1 MKTVLTIIKK
11 EFSRFFKDR
20 RMLATLFLPGIL
32 IYVIYSLIGGMVGTM
47 MGVEEDQTYHV
58 CVVNCPDWL
67 TEETLSPI
75 GNFVVE
81 TAVQP
86 HDDIPALL
94 KEKTFNAY
102 LVFPES
108 FDLQGGGANLQ
119 EVKLYQDSTDTVSL
133 SAGQLLQ
140 ALLSSMQYD
149 APKFLLTAE
158 DVATEEDLSSMMLSM
173 IGPMLVIVMLMTGC
187 VAVAPES
194 IAGEKERGTLATML
208 VTPVKRSRI
217 AIGKVLA
224 LSAISVLSG
233 LSSFI
238 GIILALPK
246 LTEGMGVGFS
256 MGAFGVTEYAALLGV
271 VLSTVLVLVAAVSIL
286 STLAKSVKEATAM
299 VSPVMIVVMVVSLA
313 SSFLSSGAWYF
324 GCIPLLNSALTLGS
338 VFSLSVNPLHVLL
351 TVATNLVVA
360 FGLGFLLTKMF
371 ESEKIIFSK

>member
-1 MKTVLTIIKK
+1 MKTILTIIKK
-11 EFSRFFKDR
+11 EFSRFFKDK

-47 MGVEEDQTYHV
+47 MGVEEDQTYNV

-67 TEETLSPI
+67 TEETLSPL
-75 GNFVVE
+75 GSFVVE

-86 HDDIPALL
+86 HEDIPALL
-94 KEKTFNAY
+94 KDKTFNAY
-102 LVFPES
+102 LVFPEA
-108 FDLQGGGANLQ
+108 FDAQGGGANLQ

-133 SAGQLLQ
+133 TAAQLLQ

-158 DVATEEDLSSMMLSM
+158 DVATEEDLASMMLSM
-173 IGPMLVIVMLMTGC
+173 IGPMLVIVLLMSGC

-208 VTPVKRSRI
+208 VTPVKRSHI

-224 LSAISVLSG
+224 LSAISVVSG

-238 GIILALPK
+238 GVICALPK
-246 LTEGMGVGFS
+246 LMQGMDMEFS
-256 MGAFGVTEYAALLGV
+256 MSAFGIGEYAALLGM

-286 STLAKSVKEATAM
+286 STFAKSVKEATAM
-299 VSPVMIVVMVVSLA
+299 VSPVMIVVMVVSLV
-313 SSFLSSGAWYF
+313 SSFLSGGEWYF
-324 GCIPLLNSALTLGS
+324 SCIPILNSALALGAI
-338 VFSLSVNPLHVLL
+338 FSLAVNPLHVLL
-351 TVATNLVVA
+351 TVATNMVVA

-371 ESEKIIFSK
+371 ESEKIMFSK

>member
-1 MKTVLTIIKK
+1 MKTILTIIKK
-11 EFSRFFKDR
+11 EFSRFFKDK

-32 IYVIYSLIGGMVGTM
+32 IYFIYSMIGGMMGSW

-67 TEETLSPI
+67 TEETLSPL
-75 GNFVVE
+75 GNFVIEVASE
-81 TAVQP
+81 P
-86 HDDIPALL
+86 HEDIPALL
-94 KEKTFNAY
+94 KDKTFNAY
-102 LVFPES
+102 MVFPND
-108 FDLQGGGANLQ
+108 FNVQGGGENLQ

-133 SAGQLLQ
+133 TAAQLLQ

-158 DVATEEDLSSMMLSM
+158 DIATEEDLSSMMLSL

-238 GIILALPK
+238 GIIFALPK
-246 LTEGMGVGFS
+246 LTQGLGMEFS
-256 MGAFGVTEYAALLGV
+256 MSAFGVGEYAALLGV

-313 SSFLSSGAWYF
+313 SSFLPSGKWYF
-324 GCIPLLNSALTLGS
+324 SCIPLLNSAMTLGT
-338 VFSLSVNPLHVLL
+338 VFSLAVNPLHVFLTIVVNLL
-351 TVATNLVVA
+351 VA
-360 FGLGFLLTKMF
+360 FGFGFLLTKMF
-371 ESEKIIFSK
+371 ENEKIMFSK

>member
-1 MKTVLTIIKK
+1 MKTILTIIKK
-11 EFSRFFKDR
+11 EFSRFFKDK

-32 IYVIYSLIGGMVGTM
+32 IYFIYSMIGGMMGSW

-67 TEETLSPI
+67 TEETLSPF
-75 GNFVVE
+75 GDFVIE
-81 TAVQP
+81 TASEA
-86 HDDIPALL
+86 HEDIPALL
-94 KEKTFNAY
+94 KDKAFNAY
-102 LVFPES
+102 MVFPKD
-108 FDLQGGGANLQ
+108 FDVQGGGENLQ

-133 SAGQLLQ
+133 TAGQLLQ
-140 ALLSSMQYD
+140 TLLSSMQYD

-158 DVATEEDLSSMMLSM
+158 DIATEEDLSSMMLSM

-217 AIGKVLA
+217 AVGKVLA

-238 GIILALPK
+238 GIIFALPK
-246 LTEGMGVGFS
+246 LTEGMGMDFS
-256 MGAFGVTEYAALLGV
+256 MGAFGVGEYVALLGV

-299 VSPVMIVVMVVSLA
+299 VSPVMIVVMVVALA
-313 SSFLSSGAWYF
+313 SSFLPSGKWYF
-324 GCIPLLNSALTLGS
+324 SCVPLLNSAMTLGA
-338 VFSLSVNPLHVLL
+338 VFSLAVNPLHVLL
-351 TVATNLVVA
+351 TIVVNLLVA

-371 ESEKIIFSK
+371 ESEKIMFSK

>member
-1 MKTVLTIIKK
+1 MKTILTIIKK
-11 EFSRFFKDR
+11 EFSRFFKDK

-32 IYVIYSLIGGMVGTM
+32 IYFIYSMIGGMMGSW

-67 TEETLSPI
+67 TEETLSPF
-75 GNFVVE
+75 GDFVIE
-81 TAVQP
+81 TASEA
-86 HDDIPALL
+86 HEDIPALL
-94 KEKTFNAY
+94 KDKAFNAY
-102 LVFPES
+102 MVFPKD
-108 FDLQGGGANLQ
+108 FDVQGGGENLQ

-133 SAGQLLQ
+133 TAAQLLQ

-158 DVATEEDLSSMMLSM
+158 DVATEEDLASMMLSM
-173 IGPMLVIVMLMTGC
+173 IGPMLVIVLLMSGC

-208 VTPVKRSRI
+208 VTPVKRSHI

-224 LSAISVLSG
+224 LSAISVVSG

-238 GIILALPK
+238 GVICALPK
-246 LTEGMGVGFS
+246 LMQGMGMEFS
-256 MGAFGVTEYAALLGV
+256 MSAFGIGEYAALLGM

-286 STLAKSVKEATAM
+286 STFAKSVKEATAM
-299 VSPVMIVVMVVSLA
+299 VSPVMIVVMVVSLV
-313 SSFLSSGAWYF
+313 SSFLSGGEWYF
-324 GCIPLLNSALTLGS
+324 SCIPILNSALALGAI
-338 VFSLSVNPLHVLL
+338 FSLAVNPLHVLL
-351 TVATNLVVA
+351 TVATNMVVA

-371 ESEKIIFSK
+371 ESEKIMFSK